1 MGALYPSV
9 RLANKSSDKQLH
21 TMLITRIFTILF
33 PIFAIV
39 MVGYLYARLR
49 PIDISAANRLNMAIF
64 TPALLFSVLCDKSF
78 NLIEYQQLALAA
90 TLILLGSGVIV
101 LPLVRWRAIN
111 PKTFLPS
118 MMFVNTGN
126 MGIPVALFAFG
137 ELGLPAAMLFLM
149 ITAILGSTLGIYIVS
164 QRASL
169 LELLKEPLIP
179 AAIAGLVV
187 SVTEVEV
194 PALLLKPIEML
205 GDCAIPV
212 MLLSLGIRLSFMDFT
227 HWKIGLLGAVLRPLS
242 GVVMFLLIRP
252 WLTLTPIQAGGLLIF
267 AMLPPAVVNYVIAEE
282 YQQEPHKVAA
292 IVMLGNVMSFISL
305 PIALV
310 FALPS

>member
-1 MGALYPSV
+1 
-9 RLANKSSDKQLH
+9 
-21 TMLITRIFTILF
+21 MLISRIFTILF

-39 MVGYLYARLR
+39 AVGYLYARLR
-49 PIDISAANRLNMAIF
+49 PIDISAVNRLNMAIF

-78 NLIEYQQLALAA
+78 NIMDYQQLAVAA
-90 TLILLGSGVIV
+90 TLILLGCGVIL
-101 LPLVRWRAIN
+101 LPLIRWRGID

-137 ELGLPAAMLFLM
+137 DIGLPAAMLFLM
-149 ITAILGSTLGIYIVS
+149 ITAILGATLGIYIVS
-164 QRASL
+164 QRASV
-169 LELLKEPLIP
+169 LELLKEPLIQ
-179 AAIAGLVV
+179 AAIAGLIV
-187 SVTEVEV
+187 SLTEVDV
-194 PALLLKPIEML
+194 PALWLKPIEML
-205 GDCAIPV
+205 GNCAIPV
-212 MLLSLGIRLSFMDFT
+212 MLLSLGVRLSFMDLT

-242 GVVMFLLIRP
+242 GVVMYLLIRP

>member
-1 MGALYPSV
+1 
-9 RLANKSSDKQLH
+9 
-21 TMLITRIFTILF
+21 MLISRIFTILF

-39 MVGYLYARLR
+39 AVGYLYARS
-49 PIDISAANRLNMAIF
+49 IDISAVNRLNMAIF

-78 NLIEYQQLALAA
+78 NIMDYQQLAVAA
-90 TLILLGSGVIV
+90 TLILLGCGVIL
-101 LPLVRWRAIN
+101 LPLIRWRGIN

-137 ELGLPAAMLFLM
+137 DIGLPVAMLFLM
-149 ITAILGSTLGIYIVS
+149 ITAILGATLGIYIVS
-164 QRASL
+164 QRASV
-169 LELLKEPLIP
+169 LELLKEPLIQ
-179 AAIAGLVV
+179 AAIAGLIV
-187 SVTEVEV
+187 SLTKVDV
-194 PALLLKPIEML
+194 PLLWLKPIEML
-205 GDCAIPV
+205 GNCAIPV
-212 MLLSLGIRLSFMDFT
+212 MLLSLGVRLSFMDLT

-242 GVVMFLLIRP
+242 GVVMYLLIRP

-310 FALPS
+310 FALPL